1 MADAKATF
9 FQRSVGQALIAQI
22 SSKLLLNLIF
32 LLTWTWGI
40 FWIVNA
46 GQSDSSVFLAG
57 LPTMLVVVGAW
68 LVFVNRGFN
77 QK

>member
-1 MADAKATF
+1 MANTKATF
-9 FQRSVGQALIAQI
+9 FQRSVAQALIAQI
-22 SSKLLLNLIF
+22 SSKLLLNLFF

-68 LVFVNRGFN
+68 LVFVNWGFN

>member
-32 LLTWTWGI
+32 LLTWTWGVV
-40 FWIVNA
+40 WIVNA
-46 GQSDSSVFLAG
+46 GQADSSVFLAG